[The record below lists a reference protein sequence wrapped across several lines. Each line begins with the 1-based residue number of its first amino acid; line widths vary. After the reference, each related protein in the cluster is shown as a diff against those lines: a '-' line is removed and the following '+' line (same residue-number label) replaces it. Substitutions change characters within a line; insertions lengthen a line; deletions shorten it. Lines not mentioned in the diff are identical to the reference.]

1 MEARDVETRRGPY
14 RLRTPAS
21 DAPAVPAARRSARE
35 RIPVVILED
44 HAALAR
50 TVAARIARVI
60 RDRAAEGGGR
70 KAVLGLATGATPV
83 GVYRELIRMHREEEL
98 SFADVVTFNLDE
110 YFAIAPDSV
119 QSYHRFM
126 WENLFEHVDIVRSN
140 VHIPRGDLARSEV
153 AAEAAAYERA
163 IRDAGGI
170 DFQILGIGKTGHIG
184 FNEPGS
190 GLASRTRLVTLD
202 TITRRDAAADF
213 FGEENVPRE
222 AVTMGI
228 ATILEAREIAI
239 LATGEHKADIV
250 RRAVEGEVDVDIAA
264 TFLQQHARTTFYLD
278 TAAAADLTAQAS
290 PWLLDEVTWTDA
302 LALRAIVWLS
312 LATKKAIL
320 KLEPRDYTENK
331 LSSLLA
337 RFGAAGEANGFAFN
351 ALGAKIRGRSKL
363 PHHVKVICFSP
374 HPDDD
379 VISMGGML
387 HKLVENGN
395 EVIVAYMTSGNIAVF
410 DHDVRRYTDF
420 LARLESGSPTHGDTA
435 ASLHDRVERSLE
447 AKRPGDIDTP
457 EILYIKRV
465 IREAEA
471 VSGIETIGLTK
482 NAAQF
487 LNLPFYQTG
496 KVRKDPI
503 GPADVAIVRA
513 LLQTHR
519 PDVIFVAGD
528 LSDPHGTHRMCKEA
542 IDQALAELRAA
553 GWASAY
559 PASVV
564 PGTGAAET
572 PNERSPRLPQVW
584 LYRGAWQEWPVTD
597 ATWLVPLSQEELRL
611 KIQAIFKH
619 QSQKDSAPFPGLDD
633 REFWQRVD
641 ARNRETA
648 ALLDRLGLAEYF
660 AMEAYAVA

>member
-1 MEARDVETRRGPY
+1 LD
-14 RLRTPAS
+14 AS
-21 DAPAVPAARRSARE
+21 GASAPAAVPLRSGKE
-35 RIPVVILED
+35 RIPVVILDD
-44 HAALAR
+44 HAALALA
-50 TVAARIARVI
+50 VARRIASII
-60 RDRAAEGGGR
+60 RDRAAQGGR
-70 KAVLGLATGATPV
+70 AVLGLATGATPI
-83 GVYRELIRMHREEEL
+83 GVYRELIRMHREEGL
-98 SFADVVTFNLDE
+98 SFARVVTFNLDE
-110 YFAIAPDSV
+110 YYPIAPDSL

-126 WENLFEHVDIVRSN
+126 WENLFAHVDIAREN
-140 VHIPRGDLARSEV
+140 VFIPPGDVPRANVSRH
-153 AAEAAAYERA
+153 AALYEQA

-190 GLASRTRLVTLD
+190 GLSSRTRLVTLD
-202 TITRRDAAADF
+202 MVTRRDAAADF

-222 AVTMGI
+222 ALTMGV

-250 RRAVEGEVDVDIAA
+250 RRAVEGEVDLDVAA
-264 TFLQQHARTTFYLD
+264 TFLQQHPNTTFYLD
-278 TAAAADLTAQAS
+278 AAAAAGLTAVAS
-290 PWLLDEVTWTDA
+290 PWLIDEVSWTDE

-312 LATKKAIL
+312 RETKKAIL

-351 ALGAKIRGRSKL
+351 SLGAKIRGRSKL
-363 PHHVKVICFSP
+363 PHNVRVICFSP

-387 HKLVENGN
+387 HKLVQNEND
-395 EVIVAYMTSGNIAVF
+395 VTVAYMTSGNIAVF
-410 DHDVRRYTDF
+410 DHDVRRYADF
-420 LARLESGSPTHGDTA
+420 LARLEGSA
-435 ASLHDRVERSLE
+435 AETGAGGSALRDRVLRELGS
-447 AKRPGDIDTP
+447 KRPGDIDTA
-457 EILYIKRV
+457 EIQDIKRV

-471 VSGIETIGLTK
+471 VSGIETLGLTQR
-482 NAAQF
+482 AARF

-513 LLQTHR
+513 LIEERR
-519 PDVIFVAGD
+519 PELIFVAGD

-542 IDQALAELRAA
+542 IDQALSELHA
-553 GWASAY
+553 GGWREAL
-559 PASVV
+559 PASTV
-564 PGTGAAET
+564 PGSGGSPK
-572 PNERSPRLPQVW
+572 PNESSPRLPQVW
-584 LYRGAWQEWPVTD
+584 LYRGAWQEWPVTE

-619 QSQKDSAPFPGLDD
+619 QSQKDSAPFPGQDD
-633 REFWQRVD
+633 REFWQRVES
-641 ARNRETA
+641 RNRETA

-660 AMEAYAVA
+660 AMEAYTVA